1 MMQVLGEHG
10 LRMPQLGLG
19 TYTLKGAACRAS
31 VESAIGLGYRHIDTA
46 QMYGN
51 EEDVGAAIAASGLRE
66 QIHLTTKVWH
76 TNLAPDALARSFDES
91 LAKLRT
97 SYVDLYLIHWPS
109 PTMAADLPAAMAV
122 MQRLHAQGL
131 ARAIG
136 VSNFPVALLRQAIEQ
151 IGAPIACNQVEFN
164 ILHGQTAVL
173 NYARAHGV
181 VVTAYAP
188 LGKGRVLDHPEL
200 ARIAARHGA
209 RPAQIALAWLL
220 RQPGVAAIPKAG
232 GIDNQRANLD
242 ALKIVLDAEDVAA
255 LDALPKDQRNVS
267 AGNWIAWDHP
277 G

>member
-1 MMQVLGEHG
+1 MQRLGEHG
-10 LRMPQLGLG
+10 LHMPQLGLG

-51 EEDVGAAIAASGLRE
+51 EEDVGAAIEASGLRA

-76 TNLAPDALARSFDES
+76 TNLAPDALRRSFDES

-97 SYVDLYLIHWPS
+97 DHVDLYLIHWPS

-122 MQRLHAQGL
+122 MCKLREQGM

-136 VSNFPVALLRQAIEQ
+136 VSNFPVSLMRQAIEE

-164 ILHGQTAVL
+164 ILHGQTTVL
-173 NYARAHGV
+173 KYARAHGV

-188 LGKGRVLDHPEL
+188 LGKGRVLDNPTL
-200 ARIAARHGA
+200 AQIAGKHGA
-209 RPAQIALAWLL
+209 SHAQIALAWLL

-232 GIDNQRANLD
+232 GVANQRANLD
-242 ALKIVLDAEDVAA
+242 ALKIELDAQDIAT
-255 LDALPKDQRNVS
+255 LDALPKNQRNVA
-267 AGNWIAWDHP
+267 AGDWIAWDPP